1 MPADGWYHAAPLG
14 DFPHKEA
21 GLVQVIDAAAVA
33 AMVNRF
39 DEDKARAGDKFAGYL
54 VDTDHFSL
62 STDKPSAAAGW
73 IMALQ
78 NRNDG
83 LWAQI
88 RWTTSGEA
96 AVRGGE
102 YRFLSP
108 VWNRE
113 DCEECGN
120 NRVRPM
126 RLRNA
131 AVTNDPNL
139 KGLAPLSNRAQVDS
153 APNSKGTHEMKK
165 IANALG
171 MKDADQADEEKIIA
185 QIAALVGK
193 LKGYEAKE
201 DAVKNRG
208 MTLDALANG
217 DYPGHP
223 FHGNQYAGSGEASD
237 ASKSSKTANEKS
249 VATKGMKK
257 GDAGHKEAHTAA
269 KAAHESAAAKHRAAG
284 NDAAADY
291 HSAMAGYHGK
301 QAGIKNSDVDYAAM
315 ENRAVTAERALAAIE
330 IEKDLDAHADMFTNR
345 DDARALLLANRIPT
359 LEAWKICKPKP
370 AKPEPKPEDK
380 PLPNRAGAK
389 LPEEGAGT
397 EGDVLQQQAALIAG
411 IRNRTQCTFE
421 QAFNS
426 ARAEK
431 PELFK

>member
-78 NRNDG
+78 NRTDG

-113 DCEECGN
+113 DCEKCGN

-153 APNSKGTHEMKK
+153 APNSKGTHEM
-165 IANALG
+165 N
-171 MKDADQADEEKIIA
+171 EKEILE
-185 QIAALVGK
+185 QI
-193 LKGYEAKE
+193 
-201 DAVKNRG
+201 KNRG
-208 MTLDALANG
+208 FDVTALANG

-223 FHGNQYAGSGEASD
+223 FHGNQYAGGGDASD
-237 ASKSSKTANEKS
+237 ANKASKSANEKS

-269 KAAHESAAAKHRAAG
+269 KAAHESAAAKHREAG

-330 IEKDLDAHADMFTNR
+330 IDKDLDAHAEVFTNR
-345 DDARALLLANRIPT
+345 DEARALLLANREDT
-359 LEAWKICKPKP
+359 LKAWKICRPKP
-370 AKPEPKPEDK
+370 APAPTPTPAPAPK
-380 PLPNRAGAK
+380 PLPNRAGAQ
-389 LPEEGAGT
+389 LPAEG
-397 EGDVLQQQAALIAG
+397 EGKEADVLQQQTAIIAG